1 MSTRLQQEVWALER
15 CSGCGVCVAACSKG
29 VLYWNGEQHPLLE
42 ERKKSLG
49 LTRIRLRAC
58 DVCEKFCELSCPRL
72 VDWSPIEPRALLSAR
87 SSGVIHSGA
96 PNDVIQALLVAA
108 RSADLIDGVV
118 ILDMDRYTLEP
129 VARVAST
136 VHEIVNSVGM
146 QYLWAP
152 VLSVLNEAIF
162 EQGLTRLAVVGP
174 PCVAEGARRMMTSQH
189 ERLWPYRDAIRL
201 TIASFCTGMYMPDM
215 VTDLLEKG
223 KGIERQQIR
232 SLTTSI
238 SDGALTATLW
248 DGAELTIPL
257 TEVEPFTRSGCGS
270 CDDYLG
276 ESADIAIGAMGALPD
291 HATIIAR
298 TPVGEIFVQNAR
310 RFGLLETVDQVD
322 EAALNA
328 AKEAKDRRARAQ
340 AFDEFRILMLDALS
354 DPAKRSRVNKLFA
367 GLYGASPTAAAKK
380 EVGYV
385 SCGGC

>member
-1 MSTRLQQEVWALER
+1 MSTRLQQEVWALDR

-42 ERKKSLG
+42 ERTKTLG

-58 DVCEKFCELSCPRL
+58 EVCEKFCELSCPRL
-72 VDWSPIEPRALLSAR
+72 VDWTPIEARSMVSAR

-118 ILDMDRYTLEP
+118 MLDMDRYTLQP

-152 VLSVLNEAIF
+152 VLSALNEAIF
-162 EQGLTRLAVVGP
+162 ERELTRLAVVGP
-174 PCVAEGARRMMTSQH
+174 PCVAEGARRMMNAEH
-189 ERLWPYRDAIRL
+189 DRLWPYRDAIRL
-201 TIASFCTGMYMPDM
+201 TISTFCTGMYTPDM
-215 VTDLLEKG
+215 VADLLERG
-223 KGIERQQIR
+223 KGIDRRQIR

-238 SDGALTATLW
+238 SDSALTVTQW

-257 TEVEPFTRSGCGS
+257 TEVEPFTRRGCGS

-276 ESADIAIGAMGALPD
+276 ESADIAVGTMGALAK
-291 HATIIAR
+291 HAAVIAR
-298 TPVGEIFVQNAR
+298 TAVGQLFVQNAR
-310 RFGLLETVDQVD
+310 NFGLLETVAEVD
-322 EAALNA
+322 EEALAA
-328 AKEAKDRRARAQ
+328 AKAAKDRRARAQ

-367 GLYGASPTAAAKK
+367 GLYGAAQTPAGKK